1 MDIIYVYTIL
11 YILLHSLAFHLTV
24 PVFYLHRL
32 SRFADSHRSAH
43 VLGLAP
49 IHGPQ
54 ERQALSELQTK

>member
-1 MDIIYVYTIL
+1 MYVYIL
-11 YILLHSLAFHLTV
+11 YILDILQHSLAFHLTV
-24 PVFYLHRL
+24 PVLYLHRL

-43 VLGLAP
+43 VLGLAA

>member
-1 MDIIYVYTIL
+1 MYVYIYCIDIL
-11 YILLHSLAFHLTV
+11 QHSLAFHLTV
-24 PVFYLHRL
+24 PVLYLHRL

-43 VLGLAP
+43 VLGLAA